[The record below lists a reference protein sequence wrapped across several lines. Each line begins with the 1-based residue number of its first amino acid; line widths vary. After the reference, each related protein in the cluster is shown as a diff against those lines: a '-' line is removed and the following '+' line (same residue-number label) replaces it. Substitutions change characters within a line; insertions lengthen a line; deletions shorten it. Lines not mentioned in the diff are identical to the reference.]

1 MPKKLAANK
10 DQWLQD
16 FIVDYYNTGI
26 AIEKAKNN
34 ENSSST
40 DTIIENNE
48 ASPTDCQ
55 DISTYEAP
63 KGRFKKG
70 VCMNCGKKN
79 NVSINCERR

>member
-40 DTIIENNE
+40 DTIIENND
-48 ASPTDCQ
+48 APPTDSQ
-55 DISTYEAP
+55 DVSMNEAP
-63 KGRFKKG
+63 KGRYKKG

-79 NVSINCERR
+79 NVSIHCERR